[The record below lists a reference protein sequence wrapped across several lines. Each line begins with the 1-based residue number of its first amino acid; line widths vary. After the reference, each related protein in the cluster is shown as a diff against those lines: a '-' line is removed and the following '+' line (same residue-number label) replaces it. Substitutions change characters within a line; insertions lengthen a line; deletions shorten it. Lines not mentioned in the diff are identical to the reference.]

1 MTTMEMGTRDK
12 FDPQAILDEIREKR
26 ERREMRQNRISGAR
40 YQISPE
46 ANSFTILLFG
56 IGFLVFV
63 VGLCTGLLTVPHA
76 FVGWIAT
83 WVVAVAMRSY
93 FGRVIYSDHGDY

>member
-1 MTTMEMGTRDK
+1 MEMDARDK
-12 FDPQAILDEIREKR
+12 FDPQDILDEIRENR
-26 ERREMRQNRISGAR
+26 ERRVRRQNRNTGAR

-46 ANSFTILLFG
+46 ANSLTILLFG

-63 VGLCTGLLTVPHA
+63 VGVCTGLLTVPHG

-83 WVVAVAMRSY
+83 WVVAVAARSY
-93 FGRVIYSDHGDY
+93 FGKVVYSGRGDY